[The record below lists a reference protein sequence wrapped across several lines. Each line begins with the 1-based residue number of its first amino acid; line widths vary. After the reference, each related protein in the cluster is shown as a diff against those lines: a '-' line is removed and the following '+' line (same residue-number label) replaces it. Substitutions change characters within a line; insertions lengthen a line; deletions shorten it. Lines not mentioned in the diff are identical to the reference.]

1 MIDKNTFGKTPAA
14 IYLAEHLNQLGDPR
28 LVRKAQKRLVGARKI
43 LNELYTSH
51 VQGYL
56 SAQTL
61 YSMVESVQTYTV
73 NHDINQGKV
82 KQQVFQLLDELAV
95 NLIENIII
103 GEVKSIKRRVQAEV
117 IARIS
122 EGKRKKTDPKLHLT
136 MITQVEDSITPELLI
151 ERSKKKLRR
160 LNKPDSLY

>member
-1 MIDKNTFGKTPAA
+1 MIDKYTFGNTPAA
-14 IYLAEHLNQLGDPR
+14 IYLADHLNYLGDPR
-28 LVRKAQKRLVGARKI
+28 LVRKAQKRLTGPRKI
-43 LNELYTSH
+43 LNELYKSH
-51 VQGYL
+51 AEGHL

-61 YSMVESVQTYTV
+61 YSMAQSVKDYTIDRLVEHVEQPSEVQ
-73 NHDINQGKV
+73 
-82 KQQVFQLLDELAV
+82 LDDLTI
-95 NLIENIII
+95 NLIGNIII

-122 EGKRKKTDPKLHLT
+122 EGKRKKVDPKLHLT

>member
-1 MIDKNTFGKTPAA
+1 MIDKYTFGKTPAA

-28 LVRKAQKRLVGARKI
+28 LVRKAQKRLVGPRKI
-43 LNELYTSH
+43 LNELYASH
-51 VQGYL
+51 AKGCL

-61 YSMVESVQTYTV
+61 YSMAESVKSYTV
-73 NHDINQGKV
+73 DLSSNDEAGDV
-82 KQQVFQLLDELAV
+82 KLDELAV

-122 EGKRKKTDPKLHLT
+122 EGKRKKADPKLHLT
-136 MITQVEDSITPELLI
+136 MITNVEDSITPELLI